1 MPRAVRFRIPA
12 LTCVFALSTLCAC
25 SSYEHEGGALR
36 NTAPD
41 DEPRD
46 AQVTN
51 DPSSG
56 PARKE
61 RDAGTQAPFVPS
73 VVANQGDAGVD
84 NPGDVAMTEPDAGQD
99 EPDNDLTFACQTDA
113 DCNFGACYVP
123 GGRDNPICSKRCD
136 ADPDCPEGALC
147 AAPLSCTDGVGCE
160 GRGYC
165 FRACQTTDECLVF
178 NPTGTLPGDEPHEVN
193 QVNCIAWTDIHSD
206 TEPAPPIDICIQHS
220 EP

>member
-1 MPRAVRFRIPA
+1 MPRAVRSRIPG
-12 LTCVFALSTLCAC
+12 LTCAFALSTLCAC

-36 NTAPD
+36 STAPD

-51 DPSSG
+51 DASSL
-56 PARKE
+56 PRDE
-61 RDAGTQAPFVPS
+61 RDAGTPAPFVPP
-73 VVANQGDAGVD
+73 VVAHGDAGVD
-84 NPGDVAMTEPDAGQD
+84 NRGDVTMADAGQR
-99 EPDNDLTFACQTDA
+99 EPEPQNDLTFACQTDA

-136 ADPDCPEGALC
+136 ADVDCPEGALC
-147 AAPLSCTDGVGCE
+147 AAPLDCTDGVGCE

-165 FRACQTTDECLVF
+165 FRTCHTHDECLAF
-178 NPTGTLPGDEPHEVN
+178 NPSGTLPGEDSDEANP
-193 QVNCIAWTDIHSD
+193 VNCIGWTDIHSVAV
-206 TEPAPPIDICIQHS
+206 PAPPIDICIQHS